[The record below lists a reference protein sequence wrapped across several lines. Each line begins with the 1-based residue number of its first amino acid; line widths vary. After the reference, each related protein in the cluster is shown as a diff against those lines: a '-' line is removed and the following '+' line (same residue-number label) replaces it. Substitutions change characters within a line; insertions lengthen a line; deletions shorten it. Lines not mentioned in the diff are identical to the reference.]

1 MVSDLSIELCQEV
14 KVLLEVCGQYS
25 LNDKE
30 AKTLK
35 LHVIQVGQK
44 VELWP
49 GQIEVPGG
57 CSVVVLQH
65 RPVIVQHGL
74 RSRRGEGRFTKENSV
89 ISPKIYYMRLYDA
102 RVTQFPN
109 GF

>member
-1 MVSDLSIELCQEV
+1 MSDLSIELCQEV

-30 AKTLK
+30 AKTLE
-35 LHVIQVGQK
+35 LHVIQVDQK

-57 CSVVVLQH
+57 RSVVVLQH

-74 RSRRGEGRFTKENSV
+74 RSTRGGEGRFTKE
-89 ISPKIYYMRLYDA
+89 ISIISSKIDYMRLHDA
-102 RVTQFPN
+102 CA
-109 GF
+109 

>member
-1 MVSDLSIELCQEV
+1 M
-14 KVLLEVCGQYS
+14 LLEVCGQYS

-30 AKTLK
+30 AKTLE
-35 LHVIQVGQK
+35 LHVIQVDQK

-57 CSVVVLQH
+57 RGMVVLQH

-74 RSRRGEGRFTKENSV
+74 HSTRGEGRFTKK
-89 ISPKIYYMRLYDA
+89 ISIISSKNLLHA
-102 RVTQFPN
+102 FT
-109 GF
+109 